1 MIKGQLNTPTLV
13 TLFGEGLFDYPLP
26 APWEDLFNHS
36 RPDGNIAT
44 GIRQAWSHLTTNFQE
59 VVLTE
64 QRIDTSKCLLARPV
78 TGAGFHADGTMPGSV
93 TNTVTVEL
101 EKQRSMHLGAIV
113 ASSLNRNDYEHWSW
127 DGCTKMS
134 AAFLTSPPDAIGYL
148 GDNVFQVSI
157 TMYLCQPCPIIAP
170 VVGRFFGR
178 N

>member
-1 MIKGQLNTPTLV
+1 M
-13 TLFGEGLFDYPLP
+13 
-26 APWEDLFNHS
+26 PWESLLNHS

-44 GIRQAWSHLTTNFQE
+44 GIQQAWSHLTTNFQE

-134 AAFLTSPPDAIGYL
+134 AAFLTSPPDAINYL
-148 GDNVFQVSI
+148 GDNVF
-157 TMYLCQPCPIIAP
+157 
-170 VVGRFFGR
+170 
-178 N
+178 